1 MGIIVFLV
9 VGGIVGW
16 LASQLM
22 HRNEGLIASIVIGIV
37 GSFIGGFVSMMLTGS
52 DKSYLGFSLT
62 GFVWSLVGAIVLV
75 ALLNVFSGRRTSGS

>member
-62 GFVWSLVGAIVLV
+62 SFVWSLVGAIVLV
-75 ALLNVFSGRRTSGS
+75 ALLNVFSGRRASGS